1 MLLHIQAE
9 NRTTKCE
16 VGRGVAAGRAGVPRR
31 EYSGAM
37 EPHEVARLEEERLAV
52 GTAEIS
58 EHVRPVRGGG
68 VACRDVPGAWNNLIV
83 GVGMHGALPSD
94 WGDELRSICG
104 WYEDAGVEPRI
115 EVAPFADM
123 SLLRHCEAERFV
135 VRNFDNVLYR
145 VLQPGER
152 VMTAQ
157 APDPRIRVR
166 PVKKDDDADVR
177 AASRIAMTGSHPPGH
192 EFEESDYALWA
203 KIVKHPRTQTFVA
216 SVETPEGLVPA
227 GAGSIELHGEIAC
240 LFGLSTLHAFR
251 KLGIQ
256 QSLIAARLNLAIE
269 QGVKVATIGSRPGAG
284 TERNVRRMG
293 FQTAYTKVILARSGP
308 GLTPARG

>member
-1 MLLHIQAE
+1 
-9 NRTTKCE
+9 
-16 VGRGVAAGRAGVPRR
+16 
-31 EYSGAM
+31 M
-37 EPHEVARLEEERLAV
+37 EPHEVARLEEDRLAV
-52 GTAEIS
+52 GVSEIS

-68 VACRDVPGAWNNLIV
+68 VACRDVPGSWNNMIV
-83 GVGMHGALPSD
+83 GVGMQGPLPSD

-104 WYEDAGVEPRI
+104 WYEEAGVEPRI

-123 SLLRHCEAERFV
+123 SLLKHCEAERFV

-145 VLQPGER
+145 VLHPGER
-152 VMTAQ
+152 VVTAQ
-157 APDPRIRVR
+157 ASDPRIRVR
-166 PVKKDDDADVR
+166 LVKKDDDADVR
-177 AASRIAMTGSHPPGH
+177 TASRIAMTGSHPPGH

-227 GAGSIELHGEIAC
+227 GAGSIELHGAIAC
-240 LFGLSTLHAFR
+240 LFGLSTVHAFR
-251 KLGIQ
+251 RLGVQ

-293 FQTAYTKVILARSGP
+293 FQTAYTKVILARPRP
-308 GLTPARG
+308 GLAAARG